1 MRDEWMRG
9 KRAVLFTGAEPL
21 ECTEGRE
28 PPGLDGG
35 LETSPD
41 RREPGGNDGGQPC
54 LLTTLTQVSDN

>member
-28 PPGLDGG
+28 PQDWTEGSGRP
-35 LETSPD
+35 
-41 RREPGGNDGGQPC
+41 RIGGNPAEMTVGSH
-54 LLTTLTQVSDN
+54 VY